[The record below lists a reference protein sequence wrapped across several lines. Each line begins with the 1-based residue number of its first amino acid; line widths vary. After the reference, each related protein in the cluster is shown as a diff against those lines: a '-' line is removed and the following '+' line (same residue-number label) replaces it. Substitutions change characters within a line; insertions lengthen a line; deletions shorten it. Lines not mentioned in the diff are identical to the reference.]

1 MGEVVEDANISQQH
15 LQVASTV
22 VVDDEDED
30 DAENVREKEKE
41 YTESLANLS
50 LRPLDY
56 ADNND
61 KESSS
66 DGDNNTNSTAKNSS
80 KGLPSKNAICPFT
93 HLLPKHLE
101 RKRRVLNKKYLQAL
115 KRASEKGGPQLPQLK
130 AKKEYELRFL
140 EATYIRNVLYQ
151 SLPRL
156 PTTSTTTTTPTSY
169 LVNNV
174 SVDRSIRV
182 SSDKNTNHN
191 RLHNDSE
198 GRTFAN
204 NDDNGDDPQSKNA
217 AVPRPSAISDKEPNS
232 GVWLNCLKSK
242 ALNDRE
248 PNHLIQVAYDNFL
261 LNESKRL
268 WLSKQSKK
276 KRSPPS
282 VPEKATGA
290 TLVTSSKLDSNC
302 IDDKK
307 SSPTRNSSKL
317 VNDSRTTAASPPELL
332 LLSVESPI
340 PKAVPQQKEK
350 FQPIAINVTQ
360 MRPRSLEGKES
371 QDQTLST
378 TKEETNSKSGAAAVE
393 ISAVEETRSSTP
405 IAASVSKE
413 EFEKGRKTALSYL
426 SAALKNSSKGVDAGK
441 TSSAPSLS
449 SIDSSLKSAIVE
461 NTDSSSSSTCTSASS
476 NSFSDNASILR
487 GPNDT
492 PSPPNS
498 GTPSTPSGGS
508 NKGNLSS
515 SDTNTSVSTLSSNHG
530 SAKSNKKLTPGPK
543 APKKYSEKMKAEA
556 SVLQRISELQKE
568 GMWWERR
575 LPKVYEP
582 PKTKSHW
589 DYLLEE
595 MTWLS
600 ADFVHE
606 RKWKRS
612 AAKRV
617 SIYTGFN
624 DRID

>member
-30 DAENVREKEKE
+30 DADNVREKLKE
-41 YTESLANLS
+41 YNESLANLS
-50 LRPLDY
+50 LRPLDCT
-56 ADNND
+56 DNND
-61 KESSS
+61 KVTSSR

-93 HLLPKHLE
+93 HLLPTHLE
-101 RKRRVLNKKYLQAL
+101 RRRRILNKKYLQAL
-115 KRASEKGGPQLPQLK
+115 KRVSEKGGPQLPQLK

-156 PTTSTTTTTPTSY
+156 PTTSTAATTPC

-174 SVDRSIRV
+174 SGDRSSRV
-182 SSDKNTNHN
+182 TSDNNTNHN

-198 GRTFAN
+198 GRTFSNSDN
-204 NDDNGDDPQSKNA
+204 NDDDPRSKNA
-217 AVPRPSAISDKEPNS
+217 AVPRPSAISDKKPNS

-242 ALNDRE
+242 AMNDRE
-248 PNHLIQVAYDNFL
+248 PNHLIQVAYDNYV
-261 LNESKRL
+261 LNEGKRL

-282 VPEKATGA
+282 VSEKTTGA
-290 TLVTSSKLDSNC
+290 TSVTSSKLENNC

-317 VNDSRTTAASPPELL
+317 VNDSRNTASPQITTAAKLL
-332 LLSVESPI
+332 LMSVESPSSE
-340 PKAVPQQKEK
+340 AVPQQKEK
-350 FQPIAINVTQ
+350 LPPTVLNVTQ
-360 MRPRSLEGKES
+360 MRPRSLEGKEKES
-371 QDQTLST
+371 QDQKSST
-378 TKEETNSKSGAAAVE
+378 TNEETNSKSASTAVE
-393 ISAVEETRSSTP
+393 ISTVEETRSSTP

-426 SAALKNSSKGVDAGK
+426 SAALKNSSKGIETGK
-441 TSSAPSLS
+441 VSSATSLS
-449 SIDSSLKSAIVE
+449 SSDSSLKTTIVE

-487 GPNDT
+487 GQNDT
-492 PSPPNS
+492 PSPTNGGAPA
-498 GTPSTPSGGS
+498 TPTSGGS
-508 NKGNLSS
+508 NKSNLSS

-530 SAKSNKKLTPGPK
+530 STKSNKKLTPGPK

-617 SIYTGFN
+617 SIN
-624 DRID
+624 